1 MFIYL
6 LCAAAILNFNDYH
19 LFDNKYSTR
28 RFTMLK
34 HIKRLLGIGQ
44 APAETPAPYKVEA
57 PVAAPAVAKPAKK
70 TATKS
75 ATKPAVKAK
84 TARKPKV

>member
-1 MFIYL
+1 
-6 LCAAAILNFNDYH
+6 
-19 LFDNKYSTR
+19 
-28 RFTMLK
+28 MLK

-44 APAETPAPYKVEA
+44 APTETSAPYKVEA
-57 PVAAPAVAKPAKK
+57 PAAAPAVAKPAKK